1 MILLKDTKKHG
12 FILSPEDT
20 FFEKPMGEVK
30 LILSAS
36 LGLTFQDLETSSKVL
51 KICECFKWDMAIISG
66 LFP

>member
-1 MILLKDTKKHG
+1 MILLKDTKKYG

-51 KICECFKWDMAIISG
+51 KI
-66 LFP
+66 L